1 MLVTAILVSL
11 IDINR
16 SLQASRRLVSATA
29 TAFSFDSSSSFRRT
43 RGARQRIASSKS
55 PASPSPLRN
64 PSDGFNFDVQL
75 TQKAP
80 HLGRRRR
87 RLQRWWSSTLS
98 SRSFLRR
105 RGRKPLA
112 RFPSGD
118 WVISEHPV
126 TPQDLKLAV
135 SNSLTKLIH
144 CLNDSVFNYR
154 LWVELCLEVQCIL
167 VIGSPG
173 VGKTTLETRVV
184 IVDTSNE
191 IGGDGDVPHSG
202 IGCAKRVQVPN
213 VNLQHDVMIEA
224 VENHMPET
232 I

>member
-1 MLVTAILVSL
+1 MPLKKCLFIKKTQQNTQKTKSKHNSKLQTSSFSRLVFPFSL

-29 TAFSFDSSSSFRRT
+29 TAFSFDSFSSFRRT

-144 CLNDSVFNYR
+144 CLNDNVFNYR
-154 LWVELCLEVQCIL
+154 LVITGRELTHLCI
-167 VIGSPG
+167 V
-173 VGKTTLETRVV
+173 
-184 IVDTSNE
+184 
-191 IGGDGDVPHSG
+191 
-202 IGCAKRVQVPN
+202 
-213 VNLQHDVMIEA
+213 
-224 VENHMPET
+224 
-232 I
+232 

>member
-1 MLVTAILVSL
+1 M

-126 TPQDLKLAV
+126 GDNRSGINT
-135 SNSLTKLIH
+135 SLH
-144 CLNDSVFNYR
+144 R
-154 LWVELCLEVQCIL
+154 
-167 VIGSPG
+167 SPG